1 LVRHAEPYWAIGD
14 DDRVGSYLG
23 MLSSLDAVAERE
35 GTEDYD
41 EWHEAADAGQ

>member
-14 DDRVGSYLG
+14 DDRVGEYLG

-41 EWHEAADAGQ
+41 EWREAADAGQ